1 MKSEEKNKGG
11 FIGSD
16 NASIDILS
24 DEYKNLQKIITTASK
39 SQSKEQILSNQVFSF
54 KLAITNYLNE
64 KKLKNII
71 IAGKFLQELID
82 IYNIKH
88 RDFANYVGLTE
99 SNLSSIISGKR
110 KINNNLAL
118 KLAQIFQIDAD
129 IWINIQN
136 KNDLF
141 MIKKEN
147 INKYEKYNIKDLVT
161 I

>member
-118 KLAQIFQIDAD
+118 KLAQIFKIDAD

>member
-1 MKSEEKNKGG
+1 MKNEEKNKGG

-16 NASIDILS
+16 NNSIDILS

-54 KLAITNYLNE
+54 KLDITNYLNE

-118 KLAQIFQIDAD
+118 KLAQIFKIDAD
-129 IWINIQN
+129 IWINIQS

>member
-11 FIGSD
+11 FIGND